1 MAPKPTEIKLVAGM
15 LEEEHPDAES
25 LAKAIIQALDDKR
38 KGDAQYILGTMYDG
52 MPLVWGTF
60 PTPKAAERAAS
71 KMTMPRVLPGRVL
84 RLWRIEDTPDVP

>member
-1 MAPKPTEIKLVAGM
+1 
-15 LEEEHPDAES
+15 
-25 LAKAIIQALDDKR
+25 
-38 KGDAQYILGTMYDG
+38 

-84 RLWRIEDTPDVP
+84 RLWRIEDTPEVP